1 MATAGS
7 SIGNVRKISYSD
19 SVLIDAFKDNTAILF
34 SLNNVGV
41 VVLSTIVGWF
51 FGERPVA
58 RVFWG
63 MGLAI
68 LSILV
73 LAF

>member
-1 MATAGS
+1 VM
-7 SIGNVRKISYSD
+7 
-19 SVLIDAFKDNTAILF
+19 F

-41 VVLSTIVGWF
+41 VVLSTAVGWF
-51 FGERPVA
+51 FGERPSA